1 MRNLLGVLSGI
12 FVTSIGV
19 TILKG
24 SEIATGGTAGLAL
37 AGSYIFD
44 ISFSLIFFLINIP
57 FYIFSYFQ
65 MGIKFTLTTIFS
77 VSVLSLFTSIISKSA
92 VFSYSFPAFIGA
104 VIGGGLVGFGLSL
117 LFNNNSSLG
126 GLNII
131 SLYFSKKYNIN
142 PGKTTFLFD
151 VIVLSTGFYA
161 VGLIS
166 GLYSVLSVAVI
177 GYIISV
183 NRNLPGSASAATRG
197 SHSTATRKTATASS
211 T

>member
-1 MRNLLGVLSGI
+1 MKKLAGILSGI
-12 FVTSIGV
+12 FFTSIGV
-19 TILKG
+19 LILKG
-24 SEIATGGTAGLAL
+24 SHIATGGTAGLAL
-37 AGSYIFD
+37 SASYLFN
-44 ISFSLIFFLINIP
+44 ISFSQIFFIINIP

-65 MGIKFTLTTIFS
+65 MGLKFTLSTIISVSLLSFFTGIISASTIFS
-77 VSVLSLFTSIISKSA
+77 FSI
-92 VFSYSFPAFIGA
+92 PPLIGA
-104 VIGGGLVGFGLSL
+104 IIGGSLVGIGLTL

-142 PGKTTFLFD
+142 PGKSTFFFD
-151 VIVLSTGFYA
+151 FLVLSTGFYA
-161 VGLIS
+161 VGLFA

-183 NRNLPGSASAATRG
+183 NKNLSSTATAATRS
-197 SHSTATRKTATASS
+197 SHSTSTRKATATSS

>member
-12 FVTSIGV
+12 FITSIGAI
-19 TILKG
+19 ILKG
-24 SEIATGGTAGLAL
+24 PEIATGGTAGLAL

-65 MGIKFTLTTIFS
+65 TGIKFTLTTIFS
-77 VSVLSLFTSIISKSA
+77 VSVLSLFTSIISKFA
-92 VFSYSFPAFIGA
+92 VFSYSFPAFIGV

-131 SLYFSKKYNIN
+131 GLYFSKNTILIQKK
-142 PGKTTFLFD
+142 PLFS
-151 VIVLSTGFYA
+151 LM
-161 VGLIS
+161 L
-166 GLYSVLSVAVI
+166 
-177 GYIISV
+177 
-183 NRNLPGSASAATRG
+183 
-197 SHSTATRKTATASS
+197 
-211 T
+211 